1 VQSHEEISDGESFGN
16 RLKGF
21 FQVRQDA
28 GRSKFSLARW
38 LRTFRCSPSNFEP
51 VRKYILDQ
59 EEHHKKETFLDEYL
73 RILKK
78 CGVRYDERY
87 LWD

>member
-1 VQSHEEISDGESFGN
+1 
-16 RLKGF
+16 
-21 FQVRQDA
+21 
-28 GRSKFSLARW
+28 
-38 LRTFRCSPSNFEP
+38 

-59 EEHHKKETFLDEYL
+59 EEHHKKETFQQEYL

-78 CGVRYDERY
+78 YRAPYDERY